1 MPLTVEIPS
10 AEQAVDGVVVNLS
23 AAGLACVLQL
33 ALAEGEQVRCR
44 FRPALGEER
53 LEILAEVVWQHAA
66 GGEDSLYGMRFI
78 DLSNDN
84 RERIAA
90 VVHERTFG
98 TAGEW
103 PLPVMPA
110 AAPTAGRR
118 VSPYLTAA
126 FGLVAGIGLS
136 LVLSLVPS
144 FVADCRA
151 QPVPEPRAI
160 TRGATAEAAKPAG
173 SPVVDAPLDYAGID
187 ATERGDS
194 APMLT
199 IGDEKHASASPAVPV
214 APKSAVSPAVAAA
227 APVAPK
233 PAAGPAVA
241 AAAPAPASATVPASK
256 SMAATPS
263 ATSTGTVATTDPPS
277 TTSAGATTAP
287 TPAVSASSA
296 HKLST
301 AVTSKGLDISLRVDR
316 PAATYKTFWLDHPRR
331 LVVDVP
337 GVRNGLDGTDFA
349 IVGPLA
355 SRLRVGTHEDKV
367 RFVVYTAE
375 KIGSAAQVHFHGI
388 TVLVSLSK
396 H

>member
-1 MPLTVEIPS
+1 M
-10 AEQAVDGVVVNLS
+10 VVNLS

-33 ALAEGEQVRCR
+33 VLAEGEQVRCR

-144 FVADCRA
+144 FVADGRA
-151 QPVPEPRAI
+151 QPMPEPRAI
-160 TRGATAEAAKPAG
+160 TRGTTAETAKPAG

-214 APKSAVSPAVAAA
+214 APKSAVSPT
-227 APVAPK
+227 
-233 PAAGPAVA
+233 

-256 SMAATPS
+256 SMAATTS

-277 TTSAGATTAP
+277 TASAGATTGP
-287 TPAVSASSA
+287 TPAVSGPSV

-349 IVGPLA
+349 IAGTLA

-375 KIGSAAQVHFHGI
+375 KIGSEAQVHFHGN